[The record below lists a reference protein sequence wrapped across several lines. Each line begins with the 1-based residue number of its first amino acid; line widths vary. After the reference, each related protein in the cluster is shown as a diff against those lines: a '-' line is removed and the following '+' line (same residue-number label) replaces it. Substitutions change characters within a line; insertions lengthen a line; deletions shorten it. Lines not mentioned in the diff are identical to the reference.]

1 MIVTICM
8 YIFININIMIDPK
21 RFDLDLVFIGPI
33 KNQTWTVLERVS
45 IRFER
50 GLDSGK
56 FN

>member
-1 MIVTICM
+1 
-8 YIFININIMIDPK
+8 MIDPK

-33 KNQTWTVLERVS
+33 KNQTWIVFERVS
-45 IRFER
+45 IRFEH